1 MNRRSRRL
9 PELDVAKGLAMF
21 LVVFGHILKFKSPV
35 FNWIFSF
42 HMPLFFFLTGMT
54 FRPEKYKS
62 LGQAVKNK
70 LRTRLF
76 PYFAITFAGFVIC
89 LIRPSYRI
97 YMVMTGVKNEL
108 LSIFYY
114 AQPAGLY
121 VGQVWFLAVL
131 FFAETGFYLWHRR
144 FRDSSLLVR
153 LSTLTAA
160 ALAGIEFLP
169 WVNWLMWKYRP
180 LGLSSVPWKL
190 DTACVAFVFLAAG
203 YYAGRAD
210 LLNRLQPLYW
220 LLFPL
225 LVWSNYLFGPQAGG
239 YSNMCD
245 GVYPPAPLYLTAAFT
260 GILALS
266 LTAVK
271 WKRWRFWQFCG
282 RHSMAIF
289 AAQTFVN
296 YLVAEGYQLLTG
308 EWLEPM
314 LSVDSEWM
322 ALGFAC
328 VSFGIM
334 VGVLWVYEV
343 LKKRLRRRIS

>member
-131 FFAETGFYLWHRR
+131 FFAKPAFTSGTAG
-144 FRDSSLLVR
+144 SG
-153 LSTLTAA
+153 TAA
-160 ALAGIEFLP
+160 CLCG
-169 WVNWLMWKYRP
+169 
-180 LGLSSVPWKL
+180 S
-190 DTACVAFVFLAAG
+190 
-203 YYAGRAD
+203 
-210 LLNRLQPLYW
+210 
-220 LLFPL
+220 
-225 LVWSNYLFGPQAGG
+225 
-239 YSNMCD
+239 
-245 GVYPPAPLYLTAAFT
+245 PP
-260 GILALS
+260 S
-266 LTAVK
+266 
-271 WKRWRFWQFCG
+271 
-282 RHSMAIF
+282 
-289 AAQTFVN
+289 
-296 YLVAEGYQLLTG
+296 
-308 EWLEPM
+308 
-314 LSVDSEWM
+314 
-322 ALGFAC
+322 
-328 VSFGIM
+328 
-334 VGVLWVYEV
+334 
-343 LKKRLRRRIS
+343 RRRLWRGLNSCPGSTG